1 MQPSEVQKPET
12 GQKTGPWTN
21 RKFLWINQY
30 VNTNWNFFDR
40 TKCSK
45 DIDHMAL
52 DGLSSQLFLFI
63 KLAKINLRGLNLQ
76 KDPEQFAFEI
86 VGPA

>member
-1 MQPSEVQKPET
+1 
-12 GQKTGPWTN
+12 
-21 RKFLWINQY
+21 
-30 VNTNWNFFDR
+30 
-40 TKCSK
+40 
-45 DIDHMAL
+45 MAL